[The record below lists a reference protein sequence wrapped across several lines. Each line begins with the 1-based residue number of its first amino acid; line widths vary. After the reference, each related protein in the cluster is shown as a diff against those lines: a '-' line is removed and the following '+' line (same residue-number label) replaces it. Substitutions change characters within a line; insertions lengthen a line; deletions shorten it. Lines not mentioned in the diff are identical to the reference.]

1 MATMTDDQIVDMTV
15 AAAARLAAIAAQAE
29 IDPLQR
35 EPTLAAVDA
44 LVAAAPK
51 SVSAPAAFLA
61 AYAAACRA
69 LAKHGAPDALYGA
82 IGEEAVQASTS
93 TAIGAGMAAIVVG
106 LYATL
111 SVRRG
116 YAARQDASAARSAL
130 AAASEPIVEP
140 VGDRLGA
147 ASYAALSAMTGQAAI
162 ELSRVA
168 ADRAP
173 LVRVETGV
181 SLPSTVIAWRLYGD
195 ARRAGEL
202 VERNRAGTPIFMPAA
217 IEAIAE

>member
-1 MATMTDDQIVDMTV
+1 MANMTDDQIVDMTV
-15 AAAARLAAIAAQAE
+15 AAAARLASIAAQAD

-35 EPTLAAVDA
+35 ERALASIDV

-51 SVSAPAAFLA
+51 AVAAPSAFLA

-69 LAKHGAPDALYGA
+69 LGKHGEPDALYTA
-82 IGEEAVQASTS
+82 IGAETARASTS
-93 TAIGAGMAAIVVG
+93 TAIGAGMAAMIVG

-111 SVRRG
+111 SVRRA
-116 YAARQDASAARSAL
+116 YAARQDASAARTAL
-130 AAASEPIVEP
+130 AAVSGPIVEP
-140 VGDRLGA
+140 VGDWLGA
-147 ASYAALSAMTGQAAI
+147 DSYAALAAMTGQAAI

-173 LVRVETGV
+173 LVRVEAGV
-181 SLPSTVIAWRLYGD
+181 SLPSTAIAWRIYGD
-195 ARRAGEL
+195 ASRAGEL
-202 VERNRAGTPIFMPAA
+202 VDRNRAGTPIFMPAA